1 MYRHNT
7 GELESGDQM
16 KNMPSVVSLIAAVCA
31 SLAFAGAAS
40 AQQAYPNRTIRI
52 VSPYTAGGSSGNQ
65 ARLLARKLN
74 ESWGQPVIV
83 DDRPGGN
90 TIIGSEVVAKAAPD
104 GYTLL
109 WQTSG
114 HASNPHLFRTP
125 YDAIKDFT
133 PVATFSSTE
142 QLLVL
147 HPSVPADN
155 LQQFIALA
163 KSKPGT
169 LNYASSGI
177 GGPPH
182 LGAELFG
189 NMTGVKIQHVPYKGI
204 SQATTDLI
212 AGQVQLAFQS
222 PVSAI
227 QFVQSGKLKALAVS
241 GDKRLSALP
250 DVPTFAQAGLA
261 GFDVRFWFGIF
272 APAGTP
278 REVVDKLSAEVA
290 KILAMPDVKSYL
302 LGQGLEPFVSTSDQ
316 FAALLSAES
325 AKYEKL
331 IKSNNIKAE

>member
-1 MYRHNT
+1 
-7 GELESGDQM
+7 M
-16 KNMPSVVSLIAAVCA
+16 KNMPVILSLMAAISACTV
-31 SLAFAGAAS
+31 FAHSAG
-40 AQQAYPNRTIRI
+40 AQQAYPNRAIRI

-90 TIIGSEVVAKAAPD
+90 TIIGSEVVARAAPD

-109 WQTSG
+109 WQTSA

-125 YDAIKDFT
+125 YDAIKDFA

-163 KSKPGT
+163 KSRPGT

-177 GGPPH
+177 GGIPH
-182 LGAELFG
+182 LSAELFG
-189 NMTGVKIQHVPYKGI
+189 NMTGIKIQHVPYKGV

-250 DVPTFAQAGLA
+250 EVPTFAQAGLT
-261 GFDVRFWFGIF
+261 GFDVRFWFGLF

-278 REVVDKLSAEVA
+278 REIVDKLSAEIA
-290 KILAMPDVKSYL
+290 KVLAMPDVNTYL
-302 LGQGLEPFVSTSDQ
+302 LGQGLEPFVSTPDQ
-316 FAALLSAES
+316 TAVLLKEDS

-331 IKSNNIKAE
+331 IKSNNIKVE

>member
-1 MYRHNT
+1 
-7 GELESGDQM
+7 M
-16 KNMPSVVSLIAAVCA
+16 KIMTSVY
-31 SLAFAGAAS
+31 SLAAAICACAMFAGSAG
-40 AQQAYPNRTIRI
+40 AQQAYPNRAIRI

-90 TIIGSEVVAKAAPD
+90 TIIGSDFVAKAAAD

-109 WQTSG
+109 WQTSA
-114 HASNPHLFRTP
+114 HVSNPHLFRTP
-125 YDAIKDFT
+125 YDAIKDFA

-147 HPSVPADN
+147 HPSVPAEN

-163 KSKPGT
+163 KAKPGA

-177 GGPPH
+177 GGIPH
-182 LGAELFG
+182 LSAELFG
-189 NMTGVKIQHVPYKGI
+189 NMTGAKIQHVPYKGV

-250 DVPTFAQAGLA
+250 DVPTFAQAGLT
-261 GFDVRFWFGIF
+261 GFDVRFWFGVL

-278 REVVDKLSAEVA
+278 REIVDKLSSEMA
-290 KILAMPDVKSYL
+290 KVLAMPDVKTYL
-302 LGQGLEPFVSTSDQ
+302 AAQGLEPFVSTPDQ
-316 FAALLSAES
+316 FAILLNADS

>member
-1 MYRHNT
+1 
-7 GELESGDQM
+7 M
-16 KNMPSVVSLIAAVCA
+16 KTMPIIL
-31 SLAFAGAAS
+31 SLAAAISACAIFAGTAS
-40 AQQAYPNRTIRI
+40 AQQAYPNRAIRI

-74 ESWGQPVIV
+74 EAWGQPVIV

-90 TIIGSEVVAKAAPD
+90 AIIGSDVVAKAAPD

-114 HASNPHLFRTP
+114 HVINPHLFRTP

-147 HPSVPADN
+147 HPSVPANN
-155 LQQFIALA
+155 LEQFIALA
-163 KSKPGT
+163 KSKPGA

-182 LGAELFG
+182 LAAELFK
-189 NMTGVKIQHVPYKGI
+189 NMTGVNIQHVPYKGV

-212 AGQVQLAFQS
+212 SGQVQLAFQS
-222 PVSAI
+222 PVTAI
-227 QFVQSGKLKALAVS
+227 QFVKSGKLKALAVS
-241 GDKRLSALP
+241 GDKRLASLP
-250 DVPTFAQAGLA
+250 DVPTFAQAGLP

-272 APAGTP
+272 APAHTP
-278 REVVDKLSAEVA
+278 KEIVDKLSTEITEV
-290 KILAMPDVKSYL
+290 LAMPDIKTYL
-302 LGQGLEPFVSTSDQ
+302 AAQGLKPFVSTPEQ
-316 FAALLSAES
+316 TAGLLQEES

>member
-1 MYRHNT
+1 
-7 GELESGDQM
+7 M
-16 KNMPSVVSLIAAVCA
+16 KIRTSVYSLTVAICTCAAISA
-31 SLAFAGAAS
+31 NAG
-40 AQQAYPNRTIRI
+40 AQQAYPNRAIRI

-90 TIIGSEVVAKAAPD
+90 TIIGSEFVAKAAPD

-109 WQTSG
+109 WQTSA
-114 HASNPHLFRTP
+114 HISNPHLFRTP
-125 YDAIKDFT
+125 YDAIKDFA

-147 HPSVPADN
+147 HPSVPAEN

-163 KSKPGT
+163 KSKPGS

-177 GGPPH
+177 GGIPH
-182 LGAELFG
+182 LSAELFS
-189 NMTGVKIQHVPYKGI
+189 NMTGAKIQHVPYKGV

-222 PVSAI
+222 TVSAI

-250 DVPTFAQAGLA
+250 DVPTFAQAGLT
-261 GFDVRFWFGIF
+261 GFDARFWFGIF

-278 REVVDKLSAEVA
+278 REIVDKLSAEVA
-290 KILAMPDVKSYL
+290 RVLAMPDIKAYL
-302 LGQGLEPFVSTSDQ
+302 AAQGLDPFVTTPDQ
-316 FAALLSAES
+316 YATVLKVDSE
-325 AKYEKL
+325 KYEKL
-331 IKSNNIKAE
+331 IKANDIKAE

>member
-1 MYRHNT
+1 
-7 GELESGDQM
+7 M
-16 KNMPSVVSLIAAVCA
+16 KKIPLVLSLIAAICA
-31 SLAFAGAAS
+31 SLVFAGAAA
-40 AQQAYPNRTIRI
+40 AQQTYPNRVIRI
-52 VSPYTAGGSSGNQ
+52 ISPYTAGGSSGNQ

-74 ESWGQPVIV
+74 ESWGQSVIV

-90 TIIGSEVVAKAAPD
+90 TIIGSEVVARAAPD

-114 HASNPHLFRTP
+114 HVSNPHLFRTP
-125 YDAIKDFT
+125 YDAIKDFA

-147 HPSVPADN
+147 HPSVPADS

-163 KSKPGT
+163 KSKPGA
-169 LNYASSGI
+169 LNYASSGM

-182 LGAELFG
+182 LSAELFS

-227 QFVQSGKLKALAVS
+227 PYVQGGKLKALAVS

-261 GFDVRFWFGIF
+261 GFEGRFWFGIL

-278 REVVDKLSAEVA
+278 KEIVDKLSTEIA
-290 KILAMPDVKSYL
+290 KILAMPDIKTYL
-302 LGQGLEPFVSTSDQ
+302 LSQGLDPFVSTPEQ
-316 FAALLSAES
+316 FAALLSADS

-331 IKSNNIKAE
+331 IKSANIKAE

>member
-1 MYRHNT
+1 MHGHNT
-7 GELESGDQM
+7 AQPDLRDPM
-16 KNMPSVVSLIAAVCA
+16 KKMPAVLSLIAAVCA
-31 SLAFAGAAS
+31 GMVFAGTAG
-40 AQQAYPNRTIRI
+40 AQQAYPNRAIRI
-52 VSPYTAGGSSGNQ
+52 VSPYTPGGSSGTQ

-90 TIIGSEVVAKAAPD
+90 TIIGSDVVAKAAPD
-104 GYTLL
+104 GYTILF
-109 WQTSG
+109 QTSG
-114 HASNPHLFRTP
+114 HVSNPYLFRTP

-147 HPSVPADN
+147 HPSVPADD

-182 LGAELFG
+182 LGAELFA

-227 QFVQSGKLKALAVS
+227 PYVQSGKLKALAVS

-250 DVPTFAQAGLA
+250 DVPTFAQAGLT
-261 GFDVRFWFGIF
+261 GFDGRFWFGIF

-278 REVVDKLSAEVA
+278 KGIVDKLATEIA
-290 KILAMPDVKSYL
+290 RILAMPDIKAYL
-302 LGQGLEPFVSTSDQ
+302 FGQGLEPFVSTPEQ
-316 FAALLSAES
+316 FAALLSADS

-331 IKSNNIKAE
+331 IKSANIKAE

>member
-1 MYRHNT
+1 
-7 GELESGDQM
+7 M
-16 KNMPSVVSLIAAVCA
+16 KNVPVILSLVAAI
-31 SLAFAGAAS
+31 SAFAVFAGSAG
-40 AQQAYPNRTIRI
+40 AQQAYPNRAIRI

-65 ARLLARKLN
+65 ARVLARKLN

-90 TIIGSEVVAKAAPD
+90 TIIGSEIVARAAPD

-114 HASNPHLFRTP
+114 HVSNQHLFRTP

-133 PVATFSSTE
+133 PIATFSSTE

-182 LGAELFG
+182 LGAEMFS
-189 NMTGVKIQHVPYKGI
+189 NMTGVKIQHVPYKGV

-222 PVSAI
+222 PFTAI

-250 DVPTFAQAGLA
+250 DVPTFAQAGLT
-261 GFDVRFWFGIF
+261 GFDVRFWFGVF

-278 REVVDKLSAEVA
+278 KEIIDKLSTEIA
-290 KILAMPDVKSYL
+290 KILAMPDVKTYL
-302 LGQGLEPFVSTSDQ
+302 LGQGLDPFVTTPDQ
-316 FAALLSAES
+316 MAVLLKEES

-331 IKSNNIKAE
+331 IKSNNIKVE

>member
-1 MYRHNT
+1 
-7 GELESGDQM
+7 M
-16 KNMPSVVSLIAAVCA
+16 KKMPVILSLAAVISACA
-31 SLAFAGAAS
+31 IFAGSAG
-40 AQQAYPNRTIRI
+40 AQQAYPNRAIRI

-65 ARLLARKLN
+65 ARILARKLN
-74 ESWGQPVIV
+74 EAWGQPVIV

-90 TIIGSEVVAKAAPD
+90 AIIGSDVVAKAAPD

-114 HASNPHLFRTP
+114 HVINPHLFRTP

-155 LQQFIALA
+155 LEQFIALA
-163 KSKPGT
+163 KSKPGA

-182 LGAELFG
+182 LAAESFK
-189 NMTGVKIQHVPYKGI
+189 NMTGVNVQHVPYKGV

-222 PVSAI
+222 PVTAI

-241 GDKRLSALP
+241 GDKRLPALP
-250 DVPTFAQAGLA
+250 NVPTFAQAGLA
-261 GFDVRFWFGIF
+261 GFDVRFWFGVF
-272 APAGTP
+272 APAHTP
-278 REVVDKLSAEVA
+278 KEIVDKLSTEIA
-290 KILAMPDVKSYL
+290 KILAMPDVKAYL
-302 LGQGLEPFVSTSDQ
+302 AAQGLEAFISTPEQ
-316 FAALLSAES
+316 MAILLREES

>member
-1 MYRHNT
+1 MN
-7 GELESGDQM
+7 
-16 KNMPSVVSLIAAVCA
+16 NMPPALSLIVVICA
-31 SLAFAGAAS
+31 SLVLASTAA
-40 AQQAYPNRTIRI
+40 AQQTYPNRTIRI

-114 HASNPHLFRTP
+114 HVSNPHLFRTP
-125 YDAIKDFT
+125 YDAIKDFA

-204 SQATTDLI
+204 SQATTDLV

-250 DVPTFAQAGLA
+250 DVPTFAQAGLT
-261 GFDVRFWFGIF
+261 GFDVRFWFGVF

-278 REVVDKLSAEVA
+278 KEIIDKLSTEII
-290 KILAMPDVKSYL
+290 KILAMPDIKTYL
-302 LGQGLEPFVSTSDQ
+302 HGQGLDPFVSTPDQ
-316 FAALLSAES
+316 MAVLLKEES

>member
-1 MYRHNT
+1 
-7 GELESGDQM
+7 M
-16 KNMPSVVSLIAAVCA
+16 KIMTSVY
-31 SLAFAGAAS
+31 SLAAAICACAVFAGSAG
-40 AQQAYPNRTIRI
+40 AQQAYPNRAIRI

-90 TIIGSEVVAKAAPD
+90 TIIGSDFVAKAAAD

-109 WQTSG
+109 WQTSA
-114 HASNPHLFRTP
+114 HVSNPHLFRTP
-125 YDAIKDFT
+125 YDAIKDFA

-147 HPSVPADN
+147 HPSVPAEN

-163 KSKPGT
+163 KAKPGA

-177 GGPPH
+177 GGIPH
-182 LGAELFG
+182 LSAELFG
-189 NMTGVKIQHVPYKGI
+189 NMTGAKIQHVPYKGV

-227 QFVQSGKLKALAVS
+227 QFCRAENSRRWPSRAT
-241 GDKRLSALP
+241 SACRP
-250 DVPTFAQAGLA
+250 YPMC
-261 GFDVRFWFGIF
+261 RHS
-272 APAGTP
+272 P
-278 REVVDKLSAEVA
+278 RPV
-290 KILAMPDVKSYL
+290 
-302 LGQGLEPFVSTSDQ
+302 
-316 FAALLSAES
+316 
-325 AKYEKL
+325 
-331 IKSNNIKAE
+331 

>member
-1 MYRHNT
+1 
-7 GELESGDQM
+7 M
-16 KNMPSVVSLIAAVCA
+16 KIMTSVY
-31 SLAFAGAAS
+31 SLAAAICACAVFAGSAG
-40 AQQAYPNRTIRI
+40 AQQAYPNRAIRI

-90 TIIGSEVVAKAAPD
+90 TIIGSDFVAKAAAD

-109 WQTSG
+109 WQTSA
-114 HASNPHLFRTP
+114 HVSNPHLFRTP
-125 YDAIKDFT
+125 YDAIKDFA

-147 HPSVPADN
+147 HPSVPAEN

-163 KSKPGT
+163 KAKPGA

-177 GGPPH
+177 GGIPH
-182 LGAELFG
+182 LSAELFG
-189 NMTGVKIQHVPYKGI
+189 NMTGAKIQHVPYKGV

-250 DVPTFAQAGLA
+250 DVPTFAQAGLT
-261 GFDVRFWFGIF
+261 GFDVRFWFGVL

-278 REVVDKLSAEVA
+278 REIVDKLSSEMA
-290 KILAMPDVKSYL
+290 KVLAMPDVKTYL
-302 LGQGLEPFVSTSDQ
+302 AAQGLEPFVSTPDQ
-316 FAALLSAES
+316 FAILLNADS